1 VRPGAISRR
10 RFVVG
15 AGALGVSAT
24 GVGLLAGCGRLPWQA
39 PVPVKVPRIGV
50 GIGSGGERYA
60 TALLD
65 GLRELG
71 YVEGQSLA
79 VEWRFAGGSRDR
91 VVEAVAEL
99 VALNVDAIVVQGV
112 TAARAAQDATRTIPI
127 VIVMLS
133 DPVANGFVAS
143 LARPG
148 SNITGLGSFGSAGG
162 LRGKAFQLLV
172 EAIPS
177 VTRLGVLW
185 ETSPSHPI
193 AGSLVQQIQEA
204 GPALRVHVESLAI
217 SEPHEVASAVQA
229 AIEARLD
236 AIYTLQTELTIA
248 QRPQILE
255 LVAQAR
261 LPAMYEIRDWT
272 EAGGLMSYGP
282 SFPAMHR
289 RAAYYVDRILKG
301 TEPADL
307 PVEQPMTFEF
317 VVNLN
322 TAQAL
327 GIKFPNEIML
337 QVTEVIQ

>member
-1 VRPGAISRR
+1 MERRESRLSRR
-10 RFVVG
+10 QFV
-15 AGALGVSAT
+15 AGAAGLGV
-24 GVGLLAGCGRLPWQA
+24 LAGCGRWPGQA
-39 PVPVKVPRIGV
+39 LVPVKVPRIGV
-50 GIGSGGERYA
+50 WIGSAGERYA

-65 GLRELG
+65 GLGELG
-71 YVEGQSLA
+71 YVEGHNLN
-79 VEWRFAGGSRDR
+79 VEWRLMGGSPEQ
-91 VVEAVAEL
+91 VTEAVAEL

-112 TAARAAQDATRTIPI
+112 TPARAAQAATRTIPI

-148 SNITGLGSFGSAGG
+148 GNITGLGSFGSAVG

-177 VTRLGVLW
+177 VARLGILW
-185 ETSPSHPI
+185 QASNAI
-193 AGSLVQQIQEA
+193 AGSMIQQIQES
-204 GPALRVHVESLAI
+204 GKALGVHVESLAI

-248 QRPQILE
+248 QRPRILE
-255 LVAQAR
+255 VMAQAR

-282 SFPAMHR
+282 SFLAMHR

-301 TEPADL
+301 VKPADL

-317 VVNLN
+317 VVNLK

-327 GIKFPNEIML
+327 GITFPNEIML

>member
-1 VRPGAISRR
+1 
-10 RFVVG
+10 
-15 AGALGVSAT
+15 
-24 GVGLLAGCGRLPWQA
+24 
-39 PVPVKVPRIGV
+39 
-50 GIGSGGERYA
+50 
-60 TALLD
+60 LLD
-65 GLRELG
+65 GLSELG
-71 YVEGQSLA
+71 YVEGHNLTI
-79 VEWRFAGGSRDR
+79 EWRSIVGSRER
-91 VVEAVAEL
+91 IAEAVAEL
-99 VALNVDAIVVQGV
+99 VALNVDAIVVTGV
-112 TAARAAQDATRTIPI
+112 TPVRAAQDATRTIPI
-127 VIVMLS
+127 VFVMLS

-148 SNITGLGSFGSAGG
+148 GNLTGLGSFGSAVG

-177 VTRLGVLW
+177 VARLGILW
-185 ETSPSHPI
+185 DAANPPLQAAI
-193 AGSLVQQIQEA
+193 PQIQEA
-204 GPALRVHVESLAI
+204 GSAWGVHVESLAI
-217 SEPHEVASAVQA
+217 REPHEVASAVQA
-229 AIEARLD
+229 AIEARLG

-248 QRPQILE
+248 QRPRILD

-317 VVNLN
+317 VVNMK

-327 GIKFPNEIML
+327 GITFPNEIML